1 MTSKEFIE
9 KSSQAIKEIAP
20 GYEVHLVWYSKSLQN
35 FKGMFCQ
42 LSPDDF
48 YYEVTYNGDKQEMY
62 LDKYVKVFN
71 KLID

>member
-9 KSSQAIKEIAP
+9 KASQAIKEIAP
-20 GYEVHLVWYSKSLQN
+20 EYEVHLVWYSKSLQN

>member
-9 KSSQAIKEIAP
+9 KASQAIKEIAP

-42 LSPDDF
+42 LSSDDF